1 MYKQTKFK
9 GLVVFQ
15 PKVIYDDR
23 GCFME
28 TYRAST
34 LDEAVGYPVK
44 FLQENQSIS
53 HKNVFRGFHYQ
64 TGEFAQGKLV
74 RVVKGCAIDVVIDL
88 RVDEPTY
95 GEIYSEMLHDA
106 NMKEMFIPAGFA
118 HGFLSVANDTVFQ
131 YKCTNYYSKDHEA
144 GINPLPYLDDIQ
156 KEYDLL
162 NLGYINVSE
171 KDKNYPP
178 LYKHISP
185 L

>member
-15 PKVIYDDR
+15 PKIIYDDR

-28 TYRAST
+28 TYRDYQ
-34 LDEAVGYPVK
+34 LDEAVGSSVK
-44 FLQENQSIS
+44 FVQENQSIS
-53 HKNVFRGFHYQ
+53 LKNVFRGFHYQ

-88 RVDEPTY
+88 RIDEPTY
-95 GEIYSEMLHDA
+95 GELYSEILHDA
-106 NMKEMFIPAGFA
+106 NMKEMYIPAGFA
-118 HGFLSVANDTVFQ
+118 HGFLSVSDGTVFQ
-131 YKCTNYYSKDHEA
+131 YKCTNYYSKEHEA
-144 GINPLPYLDDIQ
+144 GINPLPYLNAIQ

-162 NLGYINVSE
+162 NLGHIIVAE
-171 KDKNYPP
+171 KDKNFPS
-178 LYKHISP
+178 LHKHISP